1 MIGLNFEIKMKAGF
15 FKTQAYCLTTGSGQ
29 IILTPLGNSEME
41 RQVIEWEEL
50 KSVSIIS
57 RSMTSVEL
65 EITTHSRTYF
75 GSISSSADLEEIIR
89 NLAREFSNKFIFQHG
104 DIQT

>member
-1 MIGLNFEIKMKAGF
+1 MTFEIKMKVGF
-15 FKTQAYCLTTGSGQ
+15 FKTQAYCLTTESGQ
-29 IILTPLGNSEME
+29 IVLTPLGNSEME

-57 RSMTSVEL
+57 QNMTSVEL
-65 EITTHSRTYF
+65 EIAAHSHTYF

-89 NLAREFSNKFIFQHG
+89 NLAREFGNKFIFQHG
-104 DIQT
+104 NIQT